1 MGKYL
6 LLEFE
11 SDDQADALIS
21 KIVRAHEAGQKDG
34 RRFRVAGIFQR
45 PPRKRCE
52 CTFVSD
58 QERRRSR
65 RSHYKTGFSYCTKC
79 KRVAPGYQGPLNQLI
94 DPERT
99 KDVRFNWIRDSG
111 EPYIRL
117 DSSDGR
123 PLANFPLEVPEGG
136 DLPWR
141 WPDHLRP

>member
-45 PPRKRCE
+45 PPKKRCE
-52 CTFVSD
+52 CDFPST
-58 QERRRSR
+58 QERQRSR
-65 RSHYKTGFSYCTKC
+65 RRHYKTGFTYCVKC
-79 KRVAPGYQGPLNQLI
+79 KRVVKGYQGPLNQLI

-99 KDVRFNWIRDSG
+99 KDVRFNWIRDG
-111 EPYIRL
+111 EVPYITL
-117 DSSDGR
+117 NSDDGR
-123 PLANFPLEVPEGG
+123 PLANFPLEVPDTEK
-136 DLPWR
+136 LPWR
-141 WPDHLRP
+141 WPPHLRP